1 MHGFEPNKSTQWAAK
16 VMNQLP
22 SRRSLVEIVENDLPV
37 LSKAF
42 QRIAGLLVNAP
53 GKFMIL
59 PIQGIAA
66 AAAVS
71 DPSVIRFCRRYG
83 YKGMPDFRIALAM
96 SLAEKNASFKR
107 PFLEPTVAD
116 KAFVNRDLKLAIARK
131 ARKLV
136 EADRSLILD
145 SGSTTQLFAEQLRT
159 LSGRTILTTGL
170 NIIEALW
177 GCDQHALILPGG
189 RVRFEA
195 RALTGRFVEDS
206 LQNMQFDTVYFG
218 ADSIDPMFGLS
229 TFNEEEARQSEVM
242 MKVSRRIVVLVDSTK
257 FRAPSLHRFCN
268 IDRIDTIVTDR
279 NIPED
284 FAVILVNRGINLL
297 IADLT

>member
-1 MHGFEPNKSTQWAAK
+1 
-16 VMNQLP
+16 MNQLP

-53 GKFMIL
+53 GKFMTL

-66 AAAVS
+66 AAGVS

-159 LSGRTILTTGL
+159 LSGRTILTDG
-170 NIIEALW
+170 
-177 GCDQHALILPGG
+177 P
-189 RVRFEA
+189 
-195 RALTGRFVEDS
+195 
-206 LQNMQFDTVYFG
+206 
-218 ADSIDPMFGLS
+218 
-229 TFNEEEARQSEVM
+229 
-242 MKVSRRIVVLVDSTK
+242 
-257 FRAPSLHRFCN
+257 
-268 IDRIDTIVTDR
+268 
-279 NIPED
+279 
-284 FAVILVNRGINLL
+284 
-297 IADLT
+297 

>member
-1 MHGFEPNKSTQWAAK
+1 MT
-16 VMNQLP
+16 
-22 SRRSLVEIVENDLPV
+22 
-37 LSKAF
+37 
-42 QRIAGLLVNAP
+42 
-53 GKFMIL
+53 L

-66 AAAVS
+66 AAGVS

-136 EADRSLILD
+136 DADRSLILD
-145 SGSTTQLFAEQLRT
+145 LGSTTQLFAEQLRT

-189 RVRFEA
+189 RVRF
-195 RALTGRFVEDS
+195 
-206 LQNMQFDTVYFG
+206 
-218 ADSIDPMFGLS
+218 
-229 TFNEEEARQSEVM
+229 
-242 MKVSRRIVVLVDSTK
+242 
-257 FRAPSLHRFCN
+257 
-268 IDRIDTIVTDR
+268 
-279 NIPED
+279 
-284 FAVILVNRGINLL
+284 
-297 IADLT
+297 